1 MVSMLGR
8 MLRMF
13 GLLVA
18 ASASMPAMSSPPAA
32 PCRFEAPADLDAAPA
47 RWLGGCRHGAADG
60 LGIVRAGTAEPYA
73 FFAGRMQEG
82 RPAEGL
88 LMLHEGGLMV
98 AVRFDAALRVV
109 SSDGLRPNE
118 DDRVFAQARA
128 AALETAARLR
138 QEGNQASAAYY
149 AALAQRITESRPE

>member
-1 MVSMLGR
+1 MA
-8 MLRMF
+8 LRVGTITRWF

-18 ASASMPAMSSPPAA
+18 AGASMPAMASPPAE

-47 RWLGGCRHGAADG
+47 RWLGGCRNGAADG
-60 LGIVRAGTAEPYA
+60 LGIVRGGTAEPYA

-88 LMLHEGGLMV
+88 LMLHAGGLMV

-138 QEGNQASAAYY
+138 QQGNRASADYY
-149 AALAQRITESRPE
+149 AALAQRITESRAE